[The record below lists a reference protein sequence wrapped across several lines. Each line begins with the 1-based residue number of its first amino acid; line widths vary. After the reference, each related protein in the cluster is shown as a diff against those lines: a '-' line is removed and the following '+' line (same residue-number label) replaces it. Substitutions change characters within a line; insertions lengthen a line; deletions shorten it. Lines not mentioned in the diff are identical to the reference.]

1 MSSYLQIGLQ
11 SQDFGLP
18 LEAVE
23 EILLL
28 PEIAPLPDAP
38 GDVVGIIDRRGQTL
52 PVIHLAKRLHIAE
65 PKCRVTDNLVVV
77 NPEGFSVGLI
87 VERVSEIFEV
97 ATDRIDLLPNIFSPP
112 LTSFLSGVIRL
123 GEKILPLIDPSSLIR
138 SPVAVQAVST
148 LEVRD
153 NLGDFYSQFAP
164 QATPQEQAI
173 FYQRRIN
180 LSQQKQQETQEK
192 FSIALA
198 EINNEVIGIPLEQ
211 VREFVIVD
219 RPAPMPFSPAF
230 ILGAVNLR
238 SEILP
243 LIDILNLLGLKT
255 IDKPRNEAIV
265 TQVNNLNLGIAVDE
279 IRGIVDIDQS
289 LINLEKETRQGVTGT
304 AIFEDEI
311 ITIVDLPE
319 LLYKLK

>member
-18 LEAVE
+18 LEVVE

-52 PVIHLAKRLHIAE
+52 PVIHLAKRLGLAE
-65 PKCRVTDNLVVV
+65 PRCHITDNLVVV
-77 NPEGFSVGLI
+77 NPEGFSVGII
-87 VERVSEIFEV
+87 VARVVEIVEV

-123 GEKILPLIDPSSLIR
+123 GEKILPLIDPSRLIR
-138 SPVAVQAVST
+138 SPVAVQEVST
-148 LEVRD
+148 LEVRN
-153 NLGDFYSQFAP
+153 NLGDFYSLFAP

-173 FYQRRIN
+173 FYERRIN
-180 LSQQKQQETQEK
+180 LSQQKEQKAQEK

-198 EINNEVIGIPLEQ
+198 EIDKEVIGIPLEQ
-211 VREFVIVD
+211 VREFVVVD
-219 RPAPMPFSPAF
+219 RPAPMPFSPDF

-243 LIDILNLLGLKT
+243 LIDILDLLGLKT
-255 IDKPRNEAIV
+255 IEKPRNEAIV

-279 IRGIVDIDQS
+279 IRGIIDIDQS

-304 AIFEDEI
+304 AIFDDEI

>member
-1 MSSYLQIGLQ
+1 MCAPSYSSRAGN
-11 SQDFGLP
+11 
-18 LEAVE
+18 
-23 EILLL
+23 ILS
-28 PEIAPLPDAP
+28 AA
-38 GDVVGIIDRRGQTL
+38 
-52 PVIHLAKRLHIAE
+52 HK
-65 PKCRVTDNLVVV
+65 PK
-77 NPEGFSVGLI
+77 
-87 VERVSEIFEV
+87 
-97 ATDRIDLLPNIFSPP
+97 
-112 LTSFLSGVIRL
+112 
-123 GEKILPLIDPSSLIR
+123 
-138 SPVAVQAVST
+138 ST
-148 LEVRD
+148 
-153 NLGDFYSQFAP
+153 
-164 QATPQEQAI
+164 
-173 FYQRRIN
+173 
-180 LSQQKQQETQEK
+180 KQQETQEK